1 MKRIIQLS
9 LFFSFCIFSSSL
21 LAQTKVYQLNLK
33 EEINPSAWRDTRKAF
48 EMAQQSGAEILL
60 INLNTY
66 GGMLDFAD
74 SIRTKILNSP
84 IKTVVY
90 IDNNAASAGA
100 LISIAC
106 DRIYMSRG
114 ANIGAA
120 SVVNGSGEIMPEK
133 YQSYMRGLMRTTAEA
148 KGRDPKIA
156 EAFVDPDVEIAGISE
171 KGKVLTLT
179 TKEAINNGYCVNEAS
194 SLNDVLKQEGIN
206 NPKIEIYVPTAVDG
220 IIGLLTN
227 PAVSSILILLMI
239 GGIYFELQSPGIGF
253 ALLVAIVAGVL
264 FFAPLYLEGLAN
276 NWEII
281 LFVVGVA
288 FLALELF
295 VIPGFGVFGI
305 LGIIFMVVGLAMSLV
320 LNDFFD
326 LSISGSQRLVQSFLI
341 VLGSMF
347 GAVFLSVVFG
357 GSILRSKAFQ
367 RLVLQDEQ
375 QSNEGYQVK
384 KPAIELLGKFGIAK
398 TDLRPAGRIE
408 IDGNYFDVVS
418 DDGFIDSGTNIVVS
432 KIENY
437 NLVVRIKKT

>member
-1 MKRIIQLS
+1 MKRIIQLG
-9 LFFSFCIFSSSL
+9 LFFNFCIFSSAL

-33 EEINPSAWRDTRKAF
+33 EEINPAAWRDTRKAF
-48 EMAQQSGAEILL
+48 EMAQKSGAEILL

-74 SIRTKILNSP
+74 SIRTKIMNSP

-106 DRIYMSRG
+106 DKIYMSRG

-156 EAFVDPDVEIAGISE
+156 EAFVDPDVEIAGMSE

-179 TKEAINNGYCVNEAS
+179 TKEAIANGYCVNEAS
-194 SLNDVLKQEGIN
+194 SLIDVLKQEGIS
-206 NPKIEIYVPTAVDG
+206 NPKIETYMPTPVDN

-253 ALLVAIVAGVL
+253 ALLVAIIAAVL
-264 FFAPLYLEGLAN
+264 FFAPLYLEGLAD
-276 NWEII
+276 NWEIA
-281 LFVVGVA
+281 LFVVGVML
-288 FLALELF
+288 LALEIF

-305 LGIIFMVVGLAMSLV
+305 LGLVFMVTGLAMSLV

-326 LSISGSQRLVQSFLI
+326 LSISGSERLVQSFLI
-341 VLGSMF
+341 VVGSMI

-357 GSILRSKAFQ
+357 GSILRSKAFR
-367 RLVLQDEQ
+367 RLVLEDEQ
-375 QSNEGYQVK
+375 QSNDGYQVN
-384 KPAIELLGKFGIAK
+384 KPSVELLGKFGIAK

-418 DDGFIDSGTNIVVS
+418 DDGFIDSGTDIVVT